1 MGAIQ
6 PVLSLCDVPA
16 AAGKGNVCV
25 LMAVVQQQQPCCGT
39 VYLTERAFDIFGV
52 DCFVV
57 RRLEHV
63 KHIVVKQVMIGCI
76 LS

>member
-6 PVLSLCDVPA
+6 PVLSLCDAPAALA

-39 VYLTERAFDIFGV
+39 VYLTERAFDIQVFGV
-52 DCFVV
+52 DCVVV

-63 KHIVVKQVMIGCI
+63 
-76 LS
+76 